1 MTVVTA
7 MMMASGVR
15 RNYRAGQDDECDGSK
30 KKRAQFHKG
39 IPLRQPLFE

>member
-15 RNYRAGQDDECDGSK
+15 RNYRASQDDECDGSK